1 DAPATRVS
9 AAMDGA
15 AIVEFLA
22 ASIRIATPLLFG
34 ALGGLL
40 SERAGTFAVGIE
52 GMMLA
57 GAFGGAVTTLL
68 TADTGTG
75 LAVSAGSGAAV
86 GLVVAVSTAIFRAAH
101 MVSGLALHLLVLGLS
116 ILFLR
121 ALFGAPVPGW
131 LP

>member
-1 DAPATRVS
+1 
-9 AAMDGA
+9 MDGTA
-15 AIVEFLA
+15 MVEFLA

-68 TADTGTG
+68 TADTGAG
-75 LAVSAGSGAAV
+75 LAVSAGSGAAAHFV
-86 GLVVAVSTAIFRAAH
+86 SRADRTVARTGRCA
-101 MVSGLALHLLVLGLS
+101 SGDC
-116 ILFLR
+116 
-121 ALFGAPVPGW
+121 PG
-131 LP
+131 PS

>member
-1 DAPATRVS
+1 CAGAAARGRRPVFAGLRHPGPDDGVRLVRYRHRHSPATRVS

-68 TADTGTG
+68 PADAGMG
-75 LAVSAGSGAAV
+75 PAVSAGSRRGA
-86 GLVVAVSTAIFRAAH
+86 GHVVRVAA
-101 MVSGLALHLLVLGLS
+101 AQ
-116 ILFLR
+116 
-121 ALFGAPVPGW
+121 
-131 LP
+131 

>member
-1 DAPATRVS
+1 
-9 AAMDGA
+9 MDGA

-68 TADTGTG
+68 TADTGIG
-75 LAVSAGSGAAV
+75 LAVSAGSGAAA
-86 GLVVAVSTAIFRAAH
+86 GLVVAVATAKFRADPPRSSSAAGCRFRRSS
-101 MVSGLALHLLVLGLS
+101 VASYSEASRRSSCACKAG
-116 ILFLR
+116 ICR
-121 ALFGAPVPGW
+121 
-131 LP
+131 